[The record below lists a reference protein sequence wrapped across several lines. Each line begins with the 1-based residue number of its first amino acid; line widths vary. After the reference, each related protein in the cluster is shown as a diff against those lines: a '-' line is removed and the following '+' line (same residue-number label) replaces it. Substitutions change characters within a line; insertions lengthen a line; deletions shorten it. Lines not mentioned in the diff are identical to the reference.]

1 MASSLAPRVSEKLDW
16 LHREIHTFGSALIA
30 FSGGVDSALVARIA
44 HDELGDNAVAVTASA
59 WIYPKSELAMADEVA
74 AQIGIRHETLDV
86 TPLLPEAIRENAP
99 DRCYFCK
106 RTLFGALIER
116 AKALGLDYLLDGSNA
131 DDATDYRPGA
141 RAVAEL
147 GVRSP
152 LKEAGLSKAEIRQ
165 ISRHLNMTTWDHPSV
180 ACLASRFPYG
190 TAVTEERAGV
200 VDDAE
205 DFLRSLGFEQVRVR
219 SDGTTARIEV
229 PAGQLEQLACATRR
243 GQIVRRLKELGFKYV
258 SADLQGYRTGSM
270 NETLQRDAGDDD
282 NAGAGV

>member
-1 MASSLAPRVSEKLDW
+1 MAEALPPLVGEKLDW
-16 LHREIHTFGSALIA
+16 LRWEIHTFGSALIA

-44 HDELGDNAVAVTASA
+44 HDELREKAVAVTASA
-59 WIYPKSELAMADEVA
+59 WIYPKSELAMAEEVA

-86 TPLLPEAIRENAP
+86 TPLLPQAIRENVP

-116 AKALGLDYLLDGSNA
+116 ADALGLDYLLDGSNA
-131 DDATDYRPGA
+131 DDTTDYRPGA

-152 LKEAGLSKAEIRQ
+152 LKEAGLSKAEIRR
-165 ISRHLNMTTWDHPSV
+165 ISKHLKMTTWDHPAV

-190 TAVTEERAGV
+190 TAVTEERAHL
-200 VDDAE
+200 VDQAE
-205 DFLRSLGFEQVRVR
+205 DFLRSLGFGQVRVR

-229 PAGQLEQLACATRR
+229 PADELDRLTRRDQR
-243 GQIVRRLKELGFKYV
+243 GQIVRRLKEIGFKYV

-282 NAGAGV
+282 DAGAGV